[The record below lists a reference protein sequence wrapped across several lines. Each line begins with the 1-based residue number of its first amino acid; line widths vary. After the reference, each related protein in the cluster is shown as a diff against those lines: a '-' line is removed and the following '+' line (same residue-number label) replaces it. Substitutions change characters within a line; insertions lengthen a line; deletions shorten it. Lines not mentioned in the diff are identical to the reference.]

1 MEGEITSKLERQEA
15 LSPLQATYCEK
26 LRVLF
31 DLINR
36 GSQGFGIDKDALIVA
51 PTTEV
56 RLISG
61 MTASWRRSAT
71 IGSRWYQSKGWSW
84 ASLVLLSH

>member
-1 MEGEITSKLERQEA
+1 MRGEITSKLERQEA

-36 GSQGFGIDKDALIVA
+36 GSQAFGIGKDTLFVP
-51 PTTEV
+51 PTTEA

-61 MTASWRRSAT
+61 TT
-71 IGSRWYQSKGWSW
+71 
-84 ASLVLLSH
+84 LS